1 MSEWSASSG
10 NLGERP
16 DEWSAPAFESPEA
29 DTDPRR
35 SKTYPRFDLAQRIE
49 HAVFLVAFVILAVT
63 GLAQKFATSLWGEAI
78 IGLLGGIELARVI
91 HRTAAI
97 IMMTG
102 AIYHI
107 IAVLYRVIVQRVP
120 LSMIPVPEDFLHV
133 LQDIQFYL
141 GRREKR
147 ARYGRY
153 SYVEKAEYFAI
164 VWGTV
169 LMAVTGFMMW
179 NPIAT
184 ARFLPGEAIPA
195 AKAAHGGE
203 ALLAVFAIVLWH
215 FYHVHIRHLN
225 RSIFTGWLT
234 REEME
239 HEHPAELEEIDAGR
253 GHSLPPQETIHQ
265 QVTIFRPLAALLVL
279 ALGTG
284 LFLFVTFEQ
293 TAIRTVPPGESAP
306 AFLPQT
312 PTPAPALPPTPTL
325 SGVQSE
331 SWKGSFEGL
340 FRDRCSTC
348 HGVTAVGE
356 LSLAD
361 YPSAL
366 AGGMSGPGIV
376 PGDPAASLVVQVQSQ
391 GGHPGQLTDE
401 ELAQVVAWIEAGAPE
416 R

>member
-1 MSEWSASSG
+1 MNEPSMQYHSQEPTRA
-10 NLGERP
+10 EQKRFKR
-16 DEWSAPAFESPEA
+16 FELS
-29 DTDPRR
+29 
-35 SKTYPRFDLAQRIE
+35 QRIE
-49 HAVFLVAFVILAVT
+49 HIVMLTSFTILAIT
-63 GLAQKFATSLWGEAI
+63 GLPQKFPDAQLSVGFFRSF
-78 IGLLGGIELARVI
+78 GGIETVRVI
-91 HRTAAI
+91 HRSSSVI
-97 IMMTG
+97 LMLVS
-102 AIYHI
+102 IYH
-107 IAVLYRVIVQRVP
+107 VLALVYRAWVKRVAWTMLP
-120 LSMIPVPEDFLHV
+120 GFEDFKHLY
-133 LQDIQFYL
+133 QDLLAYV
-141 GRREKR
+141 GARREK

-153 SYVEKAEYFAI
+153 SYAEKMEYLAV
-164 VWGTV
+164 VWGT
-169 LMAVTGFMMW
+169 LIMAITGFMMW

-225 RSIFTGWLT
+225 RSMFTGWLT

-253 GHSLPPQETIHQ
+253 GHSLPPRESIHRE
-265 QVTIFRPLAALLVL
+265 VTIFRPVAAALI
-279 ALGTG
+279 LGLGIG
-284 LFLFVTFEQ
+284 LFLFTTFEQ

-325 SGVQSE
+325 SGVQSQ
-331 SWKGSFEGL
+331 SWKGTFEGL

-348 HGVTAVGE
+348 HGITSVGE

-376 PGDPAASLVVQVQSQ
+376 PGEPDASLVVQVQAE
-391 GGHPGQLTDE
+391 GGHPGQLTAE

-416 R
+416 N